1 MEFRD
6 RRRRCAAPVHPF
18 RVRFQG
24 GARVKLP
31 TVPQPSVQLLV
42 YRFGPDA
49 NFEGRLVGAL
59 ERIESGGAL
68 RVLDVLFVQRDAA
81 SGELVAV
88 GLHGDAGGLV
98 GPLLD
103 FRLDPARRGRATER
117 ALGELPDEVVHAL
130 AGELEPG
137 AAVAAVLVDHEW
149 ARALEDAVSR
159 TGGSPVA
166 SDFVDASSLHELT
179 AEIVAA
185 AGRGR

>member
-1 MEFRD
+1 
-6 RRRRCAAPVHPF
+6 
-18 RVRFQG
+18 
-24 GARVKLP
+24 
-31 TVPQPSVQLLV
+31 VQLLV

-68 RVLDVLFVQRDAA
+68 RVLDVLFVQREAA
-81 SGELVAV
+81 TGELVAV
-88 GLHGDAGGLV
+88 GLHGDAGGVV

-103 FRLDPARRGRATER
+103 FRLDPGKRGRATER
-117 ALGELPDEVVHAL
+117 ALGDLPAELLHEL

-166 SDFVDASSLHELT
+166 SDFVEATAIRELT
-179 AEIVAA
+179 ADIVAA
-185 AGRGR
+185 AGRGG